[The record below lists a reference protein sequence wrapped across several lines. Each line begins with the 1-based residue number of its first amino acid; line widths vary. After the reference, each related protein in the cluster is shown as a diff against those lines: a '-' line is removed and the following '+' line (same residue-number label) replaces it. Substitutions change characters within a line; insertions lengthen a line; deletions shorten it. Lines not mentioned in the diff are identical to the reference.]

1 MGMTSGGSTKGAMSD
16 INVTPLVDVML
27 VLLIIF
33 MVTAPL
39 MNAGVYIDLPK
50 TTAPPLVMDQDT
62 QLVVSISK
70 DLVFKIDDAEFPRDE
85 IPIRLEAI
93 AKANPDQPLFLKADR
108 TVPYEYVAEVLAAAT
123 NAGFIRM
130 GMVFSFGDEEK

>member
-1 MGMTSGGSTKGAMSD
+1 MGMSSGGSTKGAMSD

-39 MNAGVYIDLPK
+39 MNAGVDIDLPK
-50 TTAPPLVMDQDT
+50 TDAPPLVMDQDT
-62 QLVVSISK
+62 QLVVSINEQ
-70 DLVFKIDDAEFPRDE
+70 LVYKIDDAEFPRDE
-85 IPIRLEAI
+85 IPKRLAAI
-93 AKANPDQPLFLKADR
+93 AKANPDQPLFLKADK
-108 TVPYEYVAEVLAAAT
+108 TVPYQYVAEVLASAT
-123 NAGFIRM
+123 NAGFIRI